1 MFFYGNALLLGFF
14 MFFYGNALF
23 SGGFLRAAILKS
35 KKAIS

>member
-1 MFFYGNALLLGFF
+1 MPESKKPPQ
-14 MFFYGNALF
+14 F